1 MKESNPKHSLDDY
14 DFGELAKTESNARA
28 RTRLYILHQYRIGKH
43 SFEIA
48 ENLSINIE
56 TARRTRRRYQASGL
70 DSLYDKP
77 RTAETANWLPSTLK
91 ALNNWL
97 LTAKQNGVAADWQDK
112 TSKSL
117 LTSITKQAIASM
129 ASTNY
134 WLELVWVG

>member
-28 RTRLYILHQYRIGKH
+28 RTRLYILHQYRLGKH

-48 ENLSINIE
+48 ENLNINIE

-77 RTAETANWLPSTLK
+77 RSGRNSKLAPEYM
-91 ALNNWL
+91 
-97 LTAKQNGVAADWQDK
+97 DK

-117 LTSITKQAIASM
+117 LTSITKQGIASM

-134 WLELVWVG
+134 WLELV

>member
-28 RTRLYILHQYRIGKH
+28 RTRLYILHQYRLGKH

-77 RTAETANWLPSTLK
+77 RSGRNSKLAPEYIESFKQLIVDSQAKRGGGRLRDCKIFCVNPI
-91 ALNNWL
+91 
-97 LTAKQNGVAADWQDK
+97 LTPG
-112 TSKSL
+112 
-117 LTSITKQAIASM
+117 LTQEYLHERINRSFA
-129 ASTNY
+129 
-134 WLELVWVG
+134 

>member
-1 MKESNPKHSLDDY
+1 MKESNSKHSLDDY

-77 RTAETANWLPSTLK
+77 RSGRNSKLAPSTLK
-91 ALNNWL
+91 ALNN
-97 LTAKQNGVAADWQDK
+97 
-112 TSKSL
+112 
-117 LTSITKQAIASM
+117 
-129 ASTNY
+129 
-134 WLELVWVG
+134 